1 MFPLPVKRRE
11 QGTRVQHDR
20 ADGQLVVVLPNRPQ
34 VLPRYPRLADRS
46 RGQVQELVV
55 VERNLREELRHPGLR
70 PRVPYHGHDVAQHVA
85 PERKARHTEMWV
97 TALTQ
102 VFQVLRYDL

>member
-1 MFPLPVKRRE
+1 
-11 QGTRVQHDR
+11 
-20 ADGQLVVVLPNRPQ
+20 
-34 VLPRYPRLADRS
+34 
-46 RGQVQELVV
+46 
-55 VERNLREELRHPGLR
+55 LRHPGLR